1 MPCPEYRDSIAL
13 LVDGELSQDAATGV
27 RGHVAGCNGCS
38 SHVQELEALIA
49 QLTPAPPAGMTVE
62 ESRFWRRFDAD
73 LAVRVARGETP
84 FWRQSFALPFPIAA
98 AGLATV
104 VALSV
109 VTYRVQARAERLA
122 ERSAQLEA
130 SLRTLQE
137 DTLFGASAVAAAA
150 AAPFERRLGAQEA
163 AVTSGRV
170 NEVVPYPRAAT
181 APLQLRSPN
190 VSTVPDARAKS
201 ASSDLQIRFVDS
213 NDGNL
218 Y

>member
-27 RGHVAGCNGCS
+27 RGHLAGCSGCGE
-38 SHVQELEALIA
+38 HVRELESLIA
-49 QLTPAPPAGMTVE
+49 QLTPAASAGMTVE

-73 LAVRVARGETP
+73 LALRVARGETP
-84 FWRQSFALPFPIAA
+84 FWRQSFAIPFPIAA

-109 VTYRVQARAERLA
+109 VTVRVQARAERLA

-137 DTLFGASAVAAAA
+137 DTLFGGAAVAAA
-150 AAPFERRLGAQEA
+150 PLERRP
-163 AVTSGRV
+163 
-170 NEVVPYPRAAT
+170 NEIVPYPRAA
-181 APLQLRSPN
+181 APLQMQQQPRNPN
-190 VSTVPDARAKS
+190 DARTKS

-213 NDGNL
+213 NGVLEPGDL